1 LVNFRIMMRTNGGML
16 L

>member
-1 LVNFRIMMRTNGGML
+1 MRTNGGML